1 MHVSSAHAY
10 DRVSQYYDL
19 LQEQRAAANA
29 AQCAQLLAALA
40 GGGTALELGVG
51 TGCIALPLSASG
63 AVVSGIDNSP
73 LMLHRLRDKPGAERL
88 TLVCDDFVDV
98 PIAGPFDLI
107 YSVFSFGYLLA
118 QSEQV
123 RCLGAVRERLS
134 ACGVLVLQTLVPQ
147 AEMLQTGAKVTPVL
161 DAPALEAGDAPVL
174 LLCSSTDPVRQLV
187 QQRIVL
193 IGESGTRIFNDH
205 YRYVWPSELD
215 LMARLAGL
223 ELQERWSD
231 WAQQP
236 FDARARSQISVYRR
250 AG

>member
-1 MHVSSAHAY
+1 MHISSVHAY

-19 LQEQRAAANA
+19 LQEKRAAANA
-29 AQCAQLLAALA
+29 AQCAQLLAALV

-51 TGCIALPLSASG
+51 TGCIALPLAASG

-73 LMLHRLRDKPGAERL
+73 LMLDRLRDKPGAERL

-123 RCLGAVRERLS
+123 RCLVAVRERLS
-134 ACGVLVLQTLVPQ
+134 ASGAFVLQTLVPQ

-161 DAPALEAGDAPVL
+161 DPPALDAGDAPVL
-174 LLCSSTDPVRQLV
+174 LLYSSTDPVRQLV

-193 IGESGTRIFNDH
+193 IGESGTRIFNDR

-236 FDARARSQISVYRR
+236 FDARARAQISVYRR